1 MPSASVKA
9 FKGFRKNPGKG
20 RLKKIRVLGSLV
32 LIFLGAAIVFES
44 LSLGLGNWSVPG
56 PGFLPFGA
64 GLGLLLS
71 SLLTFFH
78 EIIKKGVR
86 IDEKE
91 NFWPRPNSKRNVSLV
106 LLSLVGHTFLWNG
119 LGFSLSTFLLMFF
132 LFRIVGQKK
141 WLLSIAGAMLASFLA
156 YIFFGIFLESQ
167 LPSGFLG
174 F

>member
-1 MPSASVKA
+1 M
-9 FKGFRKNPGKG
+9 
-20 RLKKIRVLGSLV
+20 KKIRVLGSLV
-32 LIFLGAAIVFES
+32 LVFLGTAVSFES

-71 SLLTFFH
+71 SLLTLFF
-78 EIIKKGVR
+78 EITRKGER
-86 IDEKE
+86 IDEREK
-91 NFWPRPNSKRNVSLV
+91 FWPRANSKRNVSLV
-106 LLSLVGHTFLWNG
+106 LLSLVGYTLLWSR

-132 LFRIVGQKK
+132 LFRIVGQQK
-141 WLLSIAGAMLASFLA
+141 WLLSIVGAILASFLA